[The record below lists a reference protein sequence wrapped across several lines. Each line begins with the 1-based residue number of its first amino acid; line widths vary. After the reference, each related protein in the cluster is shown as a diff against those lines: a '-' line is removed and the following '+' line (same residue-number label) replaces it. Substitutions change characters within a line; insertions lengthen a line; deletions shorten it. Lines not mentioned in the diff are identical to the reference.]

1 VAAAPRLPERIGS
14 IDVPQDRISGKAWD
28 LAAARLPAYLF
39 AHSVRVYGW
48 GVALA
53 ARDELRF
60 DAPILWVAS
69 LLHDVGLTRIGHASR
84 CFEYEGAEIA
94 RRFALRAGMPASQAD
109 RVAAAIVGHMAPTV
123 TLADG
128 AESVLLDQATA
139 LDVRHVR
146 AALVADIREPIDRA
160 YPRGA
165 FDRLFRGAI
174 AREVAIRTDCQSA
187 RLLPR
192 L

>member
-1 VAAAPRLPERIGS
+1 MAAAPRLPERLGS
-14 IDVPQDRISGKAWD
+14 IDVPQDRISRQAWD
-28 LAAARLPAYLF
+28 WAVARLPAYLF

-53 ARDELRF
+53 AHDALAF
-60 DAPILWVAS
+60 DAPVLWVAS
-69 LLHDVGLTRIGHASR
+69 LLHDVGLTRLGRASH
-84 CFEYEGAEIA
+84 CFEHEGAEIA
-94 RRFALRAGMPASQAD
+94 RRFALRAGMPGREAD
-109 RVAAAIVGHMAPTV
+109 RIAAAIVAHMAPRV

-128 AESVLLDQATA
+128 TESVLLDRATA
-139 LDVRHVR
+139 LDVGHVG

-165 FDRLFRGAI
+165 FDRHFRAAI
-174 AREVAIRTDCQSA
+174 AREVAIRSDCQSA
-187 RLLPR
+187 RLLER